1 MNKKQNEL
9 IKRYCLS
16 VMECSFIAYDNH
28 EVSREIIFEELINVS
43 KSHLLEKAIRW
54 DELSE
59 FNPFEN
65 L

>member
-1 MNKKQNEL
+1 
-9 IKRYCLS
+9 
-16 VMECSFIAYDNH
+16 MECSFIAYDNH